1 MSAMAPFVRPVF
13 ILRAAA
19 RPVRPTPAAIG
30 FIRLVSSS
38 TSSSSRPASSSS
50 APPSHD
56 PHPYLSQLDRAG
68 ATSANTGPNSGP
80 SLGPFPLPHLE
91 REARI
96 HESGQ
101 KWRQLGAGGKA
112 KVAATQGASFVVV
125 TFGAGLLALVVY
137 AFGSELFSE
146 ASPTRVFEDCV
157 ERVRADQEVRPL
169 LCYSPCAPSLIL
181 GCTPRSQLSTILPP
195 PLSFH
200 GSASSTRMRRN
211 RRISSS
217 LSVDPRTGAETL
229 FVRFYVEGTDPLA
242 AEAQAG
248 ETWLDWAKRWI
259 GPAVWEDSHRPGGY
273 APRLSNGL
281 TEEEEEQRLERE
293 RRRAVDDERRKSW
306 TGWASS
312 KVGGVVGSMF
322 GGLGGLRTGTGADG
336 EAGASG
342 PGLFRRARKPRLG
355 EYTTGEVVAEL
366 QKVRPLSLSPLHHLF
381 EHELTHLSR
390 SQDPVSSHFVYQQ
403 LFVALPGASAPPCAA
418 TRAGRRARTLAT
430 CFASWTDARLAH
442 RHALAQPLPPR
453 HRHGDRHPLAG
464 EGARPVPVLA
474 AHQSRRA
481 MNVHPALSSVGVV
494 VRR

>member
-1 MSAMAPFVRPVF
+1 MASFLRPVVV
-13 ILRAAA
+13 LRAAA
-19 RPVRPTPAAIG
+19 RPTRPSA
-30 FIRLVSSS
+30 LVIAFARPLSSS
-38 TSSSSRPASSSS
+38 TSSSSRPAPSSSS
-50 APPSHD
+50 APTSSD

-68 ATSANTGPNSGP
+68 ATSGGTGPNSGP

-96 HESGQ
+96 HQSGQ
-101 KWRQLGAGGKA
+101 TWRQLGAGDKA

-125 TFGAGLLALVVY
+125 SFGAGLLVLVAY

-157 ERVRADQEVRPL
+157 ERVRADQE
-169 LCYSPCAPSLIL
+169 
-181 GCTPRSQLSTILPP
+181 LSTILPP

-293 RRRAVDDERRKSW
+293 RRRAVDTERSKSW
-306 TGWASS
+306 TGWAST

-322 GGLGGLRTGTGADG
+322 GGLGGLRNGPGADG

-366 QKVRPLSLSPLHHLF
+366 QK
-381 EHELTHLSR
+381 
-390 SQDPVSSHFVYQQ
+390 DPVSGHFVYQQ
-403 LFVALPGASAPPCAA
+403 LFVALPDTRTPSHYRHDIDTA
-418 TRAGRRARTLAT
+418 TVIPSQEKGLDRFRFWQRTKVV
-430 CFASWTDARLAH
+430 
-442 RHALAQPLPPR
+442 AQ
-453 HRHGDRHPLAG
+453 
-464 EGARPVPVLA
+464 
-474 AHQSRRA
+474 
-481 MNVHPALSSVGVV
+481 
-494 VRR
+494 